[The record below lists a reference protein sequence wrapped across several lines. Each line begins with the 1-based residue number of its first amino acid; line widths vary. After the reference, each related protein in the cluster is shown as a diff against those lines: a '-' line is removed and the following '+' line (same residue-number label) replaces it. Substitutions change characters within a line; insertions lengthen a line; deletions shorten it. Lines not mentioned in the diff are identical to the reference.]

1 MSFEAVL
8 YQNQICCDSQTH
20 LKAAAKNAYNEQK
33 KESVIDDQQITQFI
47 PMVHKIV
54 QKVAVYLKPPL
65 SYEDLVSVGTIGL
78 VKAARDYD
86 PSHRAEFKTYAY
98 IRIRGAILDE
108 LRDSSFV
115 PAGVNKQ
122 IQEAEK
128 LTAESIDKTGFV
140 PNDEELAQKMDIP
153 VSKLYKMFENAR
165 AKKFISLDSSS
176 EHTVSLKS
184 TLECSGTTSPSMQLE
199 KKELIDKLAE
209 AISQLSERQ
218 RHLIVLYYQQDLTMK
233 QIAEVFSITEPRVSQ
248 IHASALFNL
257 SVKIKQWKDDK

>member
-1 MSFEAVL
+1 MLPETEI
-8 YQNQICCDSQTH
+8 YQNQICCDSQIY
-20 LKAAAKNAYNEQK
+20 LKTIAKNAYDQQK

-54 QKVAVYLKPPL
+54 QKVAIYSRSPL

-86 PSHRAEFKTYAY
+86 PSHKAEFKTYAY

-108 LRDSSFV
+108 LRDYSFM
-115 PAGVNKQ
+115 PASVNKQ

-128 LTAESIDKTGFV
+128 LTAESIDQTGHT
-140 PNDEELAQKMDIP
+140 PTDEELAQKLDIP
-153 VSKLYKMFENAR
+153 ISKLYKMFENAR

-184 TLECSGTTSPSMQLE
+184 TLESSSTPSPFKQLE
-199 KKELIDKLAE
+199 KKELIDKLAQ
-209 AISQLSERQ
+209 AITLLNEKQ
-218 RHLIVLYYQQDLTMK
+218 RHLIILYYQQDLTMK
-233 QIAEVFSITEPRVSQ
+233 QIAEVFDVTEPRVSQ
-248 IHASALFNL
+248 IHARRSF
-257 SVKIKQWKDDK
+257 

>member
-1 MSFEAVL
+1 MPSEAVI
-8 YQNQICCDSQTH
+8 YQDSFCIDSQTH
-20 LKAAAKNAYNEQK
+20 LKAAAKNAYNEQR
-33 KESVIDDQQITQFI
+33 KEFAIDDQQITQFI

-86 PSHRAEFKTYAY
+86 PSHKAEFKTYAY

-128 LTAESIDKTGFV
+128 LTAESIDQTGHT
-140 PNDEELAQKMDIP
+140 PTDEELAQKLDIP
-153 VSKLYKMFENAR
+153 VTKLYRMFENAR

-176 EHTVSLKS
+176 EHAVSLKS
-184 TLECSGTTSPSMQLE
+184 TLESSDATAPFRQLE
-199 KKELIDKLAE
+199 KKELIDKLAQ
-209 AISQLSERQ
+209 AITGLNEKQ

-233 QIAEVFSITEPRVSQ
+233 QIAEVFGVTEPRVSQ